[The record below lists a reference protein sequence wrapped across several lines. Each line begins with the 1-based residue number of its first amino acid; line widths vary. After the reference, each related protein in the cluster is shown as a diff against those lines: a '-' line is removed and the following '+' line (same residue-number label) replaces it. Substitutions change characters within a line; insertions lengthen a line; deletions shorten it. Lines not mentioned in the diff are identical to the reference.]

1 MRCLLKQT
9 KTRIGLRCCN
19 TTNPHECLVILKVHL
34 GAHVLLNSRAAVVT
48 KVPDRHGHLEAA
60 GSMGCNGKN
69 GDNRI
74 SFRQTLVEI
83 WGHLGMGVEKHLKST
98 KVSYKKVKSAFSA
111 S

>member
-1 MRCLLKQT
+1 MRYLLKQT

-19 TTNPHECLVILKVHL
+19 TNPHECLVILKVHL

-69 GDNRI
+69 
-74 SFRQTLVEI
+74 
-83 WGHLGMGVEKHLKST
+83 
-98 KVSYKKVKSAFSA
+98 VKTG
-111 S
+111 